1 MRWQDPA
8 TGDIY
13 EGSNPRDARLVE
25 LSPQSR
31 ERVAGE
37 LPGQVTGLAGG
48 MGNAIGRIQDRL
60 GMLAEGNFQQAA
72 EPVQETPGLQAMR
85 SDPMFQVGEV
95 APLMAPV
102 PGGTPTQM
110 AVAGG
115 LGFLS
120 GDEPVQ
126 QGARDAAFT
135 GALGAGFRLAD
146 SILGRVLGRQAG
158 TVTSRMSPE
167 AGRLME
173 SAERRGFPLTS
184 AQQGRASPW
193 MRRLELAAE
202 RFGGFDR
209 RRSVVQRM
217 INEDAGRAVGIDG
230 VEDFGLDTVLAIRE
244 RFRLGY
250 NRLYKAAGKVTVDA
264 DTYRQ
269 LDDLGLVPNKVKRE
283 LNLPPSKDLA
293 DDLVLE
299 GADLRKFRQSLDDQI
314 DKWDPGTSGY
324 IIGENV
330 SDDLNQQII
339 DQLGDFQRQQL
350 SKLDEQYKN
359 WRAIRRTSPTLSSD
373 GNIKPG
379 SLKTSLD
386 RSYGDTFRTGAA
398 NLSDET
404 NQLFETVKI
413 TSSDQFKPLVGDSG
427 TGTRSMGVKD
437 ILPAI
442 GGRPYG
448 ELSGYGV
455 TGVDSLGVPGAVA
468 RNLTPETGDDESRD
482 GENP

>member
-1 MRWQDPA
+1 MRWRDPV

-13 EGSNPRDARLVE
+13 EGSTRRDARLVE
-25 LSPQSR
+25 LSAESR
-31 ERVAGE
+31 QRVANE
-37 LPGQVTGLAGG
+37 LPRQVRGLAGG
-48 MGNAIGRIQDRL
+48 MGNTLGRIQDRL
-60 GMLAEGNFQQAA
+60 GMMAGGDFQSAA
-72 EPVQETPGLQAMR
+72 EPVQETPALQALR
-85 SDPMFQVGEV
+85 SEPSFQVGEV

-120 GDEPVQ
+120 GDDPVQ
-126 QGARDAAFT
+126 TGARDAAFT
-135 GALGAGFRLAD
+135 GALGGTFRLAD
-146 SILGRVLGRQAG
+146 AVLGRVFGRQAG
-158 TVTSRMSPE
+158 VVTSRMSPE
-167 AGRLME
+167 AGRLMR

-209 RRSVVQRM
+209 RRTVVQRL

-230 VEDFGLDTVLAIRE
+230 VEDFGVDTVLAIKQ
-244 RFRLGY
+244 RFRDGY
-250 NRLYKAAGKVTVDA
+250 NRLYKQAGKVTVDA

-269 LDDLGLVPNKVKRE
+269 LDDLGLIPPKVRRE
-283 LNLPPSKDLA
+283 LNLPASKDLA

-299 GADLRKFRQSLDDQI
+299 GADLRRFRQALDDQV
-314 DKWDPGTSGY
+314 DKFEPGTSGFL
-324 IIGENV
+324 IGENV
-330 SDDLNQQII
+330 SDDLNQQVL
-339 DQLGDFQRQQL
+339 DNLGDFQRQQL
-350 SKLDEQYKN
+350 SRLDEQYKN
-359 WRAIRRTSPTLSSD
+359 WKSIRRSASLISSD

-379 SLKTSLD
+379 QLKTALD

-413 TSSDQFKPLVGDSG
+413 TSSDQFRPLVGDSG
-427 TGTRSMGVKD
+427 TGTRSMGIKD
-437 ILPAI
+437 ILPAV
-442 GGRPYG
+442 GGYPYG
-448 ELSGYGV
+448 WLSGYGV
-455 TGVDSLGVPGAVA
+455 TGIDSLGVPGAIV
-468 RNLTPETGDDESRD
+468 RNLPEGSDDE
-482 GENP
+482 GE